1 MTAFVDALSS
11 MLPQD
16 CVIDVVTTAPNRYS
30 SYSADFLTVEKVGN
44 VNIHRIEIPQHK
56 SGMVDQSFAYLRFMY
71 GVFKYIKGKKYDL
84 VFGSSSRLMTAFSS
98 ALIATFKGSML
109 CLDIRDPFVD
119 TIVDVLPK
127 RFKWALKYP
136 LSCIER
142 WAFSRAGW
150 VNLVSPGFVPYY
162 LDQYP
167 SVLFKTY
174 TNGIDAEFMTQGYS
188 SERSRTFNKGN
199 ILTILYAGNI
209 GYGQGL
215 DHIIPEMAIRL
226 RGKAVIK
233 IIGDGGRSNCLLD
246 ALQRKQCDNV
256 LMIKP
261 LSRTELLKEYQD
273 ADVLFLH
280 LNNLPVFLKALPS
293 KIFEYAAL
301 GKPILAGV
309 EGYPAEFIN
318 NNITNAQVFEPCN
331 SQAALD
337 GLDCLEIANIRRDE
351 FINQFSRE
359 KIMTE
364 MAKDVM
370 LLVNSRS

>member
-30 SYSADFLTVEKVGN
+30 SYSADFLTVEKIGN
-44 VNIHRIEIPQHK
+44 VNIHRIEIPQHQ
-56 SGMVDQSFAYLRFMY
+56 SGMVDQSCAYLRFMY
-71 GVFKYIKGKKYDL
+71 GVFKHIKGKRYDL

-98 ALIATFKGSML
+98 ALIAKFKGSTL

-127 RFKWALKYP
+127 RFKWVLKYP
-136 LSCIER
+136 LNCIER
-142 WAFSRAGW
+142 WTFSKASW

-162 LDQYP
+162 MGQYP
-167 SVLFKTY
+167 NVLFKTY
-174 TNGIDAEFMTQGYS
+174 TNGIDAEFMTQDFFF
-188 SERSRTFNKGN
+188 ERGKTINEGKV
-199 ILTILYAGNI
+199 LTILYAGNI

-215 DHIIPEMAIRL
+215 DHIIPEMAVRL
-226 RGKAVIK
+226 RGQAVIK
-233 IIGDGGRSNCLLD
+233 IIGDGGRLNCLSD

-256 LMIKP
+256 LMMKP
-261 LSRTELLKEYQD
+261 LSRTELLKEYKN

-309 EGYPAEFIN
+309 EGYTAEFIN
-318 NNITNAQVFEPCN
+318 KNITNAQVFEPCN
-331 SQAALD
+331 SQAALN
-337 GLDCLEIANIRRDE
+337 GLGCLDIVDIRRDE
-351 FINQFSRE
+351 FINQFSRK

-364 MAKDVM
+364 MAEDVM
-370 LLVNSRS
+370 LLVNSES